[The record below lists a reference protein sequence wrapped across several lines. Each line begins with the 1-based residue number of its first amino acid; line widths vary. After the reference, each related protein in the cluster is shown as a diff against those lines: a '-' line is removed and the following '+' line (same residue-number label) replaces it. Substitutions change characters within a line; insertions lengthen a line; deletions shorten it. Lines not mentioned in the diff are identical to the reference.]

1 MKVLLIGTG
10 NVATILGKLI
20 KRSGH
25 EIAAIAGRNAEAG
38 LRLAESLDSK
48 FIQTQ
53 QVSAEEA
60 DLYVISVS
68 DAAVKDVAAQIHVP
82 GKMVVHT
89 AGAVP
94 MNVLK
99 ETSQHYGVLYPLQ
112 SLRKEMEEIPEIPFI
127 LEGNNP
133 ENSELLRQFAA
144 SLSKRVEI
152 MGDLDR
158 AKLHVAAVFT
168 SNFCNHLYDM
178 AEQFC
183 EAEKLDF
190 NLLYPLI
197 VETASRLKDHKP
209 SNLQTGPAS
218 RKDVLTLEK
227 HLRLLSNYPKLKT
240 TYTRLTDSIMNP

>member
-1 MKVLLIGTG
+1 MKVILIGSG

-25 EIAAIAGRNAEAG
+25 EITAIAGRNVEAG
-38 LRLAESLDSK
+38 VKLADILNSK

-53 QVSAEEA
+53 QVSSTEA
-60 DLYVISVS
+60 DLYVIAVS
-68 DAAVKDVAAQIHVP
+68 DASVKDVAAQIHVP

-94 MNVLK
+94 MDALK

-112 SLRKEMEEIPEIPFI
+112 SLRKEMEEIPDIPFI
-127 LEGNNP
+127 VEGNNP

-144 SLSKRVEI
+144 GLSNRVEI
-152 MGDLDR
+152 MGDIDR
-158 AKLHVAAVFT
+158 ARLHVAAVFT

-183 EAEKLDF
+183 AAEKLDF

-197 VETASRLKDHKP
+197 VETASRLKNHSP
-209 SNLQTGPAS
+209 SNLQTGPAA